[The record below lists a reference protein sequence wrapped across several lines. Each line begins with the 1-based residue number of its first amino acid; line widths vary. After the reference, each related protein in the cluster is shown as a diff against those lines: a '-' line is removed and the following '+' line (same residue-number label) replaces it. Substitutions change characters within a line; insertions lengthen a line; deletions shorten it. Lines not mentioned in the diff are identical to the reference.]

1 MTTRQVRRPRSLDG
15 VGTTARGWAALLL
28 LAAVFLGHGLQ
39 CGSPSDGAAHAG
51 PDRDI
56 PTMSVTIAAAGVHLT
71 ATAAG
76 HGADSAASA
85 PPTTHSGTSPA
96 TTAGSAPG
104 HWHGL
109 PGHLWAVCLAVL
121 AAGLAVLLVLTGP
134 RLLRQ
139 RTPPAASP
147 SWLRGL
153 SWPAP
158 TRPPDPF
165 CLCVLR
171 T

>member
-1 MTTRQVRRPRSLDG
+1 M
-15 VGTTARGWAALLL
+15 GTTARDWAALLL

-39 CGSPSDGAAHAG
+39 CGSPSEGAAHAG
-51 PDRDI
+51 HGGDV
-56 PTMSVTIAAAGVHLT
+56 PTVSVTIAAAGAHLT
-71 ATAAG
+71 ATAAVG
-76 HGADSAASA
+76 GADAEASA
-85 PPTTHSGTSPA
+85 PPTRHSDAAPA

-134 RLLRQ
+134 RLLRR

-153 SWPAP
+153 SWPVP
-158 TRPPDPF
+158 PRPPDLF